1 MTEAIVRRGA
11 AGYEERRRRLVWNAR
26 LPERYPEV
34 IVQAATTDEVVA
46 AVGLAR
52 ELGLRLALRSAGHSW
67 WAAAL
72 RDDSLLLDLSTL
84 DHVRI
89 DPAARRLSA
98 GPGLTAGELTGALR
112 AHGLAFPGGHC
123 HDVGLG
129 GYLLAGGLG
138 WNAGTWGPACHSVTA
153 VEVVTARGEV
163 LVADDEHHADL
174 LWAARGAGPGF
185 FAVATA
191 FETRVYDAPL
201 AVTSSFAFPLTAL
214 PDVAAWVA
222 HLAAGLDRR
231 IELSLFLGTAP
242 AAVGAL
248 GIAAGEPVVVVTAV
262 AFGGAREDCE
272 ALLAPLEEGV
282 GRRGFLESESRR
294 ETPQQALYEGS
305 GARLPV
311 GRQYAVDCLFSNAPP
326 PELFAALAAA
336 LRAAP
341 SAASWVFVGVAP
353 VQQPLVAPAPSAFA
367 AAGRL
372 YVAVYAVWE
381 EGRDA
386 RPNLGWL
393 RDAMRGLE
401 GFTAGRYVGE
411 ADLVADPGAAAR
423 SFSPAAWRRLG
434 AVRESYDPEHLFCSW
449 PGR

>member
-1 MTEAIVRRGA
+1 MTKAMVRRGE

-26 LPERYPEV
+26 LPERSPEV

-52 ELGLRLALRSAGHSW
+52 ELGLRLALRSGGHSW
-67 WAAAL
+67 CAAAL
-72 RDDSLLLDLSTL
+72 RDGSLLLDLSTL
-84 DHVRI
+84 DHVRV
-89 DPAARRLSA
+89 DPTARRLRA
-98 GPGLTAGELTGALR
+98 GPGLTSGELAGALR
-112 AHGLAFPGGHC
+112 AYGLGFPGGHC
-123 HDVGLG
+123 RDVGLG

-185 FAVATA
+185 FAVVTA
-191 FETRVYDAPL
+191 FEARVYDAPL
-201 AVTSSFAFPLTAL
+201 AVTSSFAFPLGAL
-214 PDVAAWVA
+214 PDVAAWVDR
-222 HLAAGLDRR
+222 LAAGLDRR
-231 IELSLFLGTAP
+231 IELSLFLGAAP
-242 AAVGAL
+242 AAIDAL
-248 GIAAGEPVVVVTAV
+248 GIAVGERVVVVTAV
-262 AFGGAREDCE
+262 AFGDAREECQS
-272 ALLAPLEEGV
+272 LLAPLEDGV

-294 ETPQQALYEGS
+294 ETPQQALYEVS
-305 GARLPV
+305 GTRLPV

-326 PELFAALAAA
+326 GKLLEGLAAA
-336 LRAAP
+336 LRASP
-341 SAASWVFVGVAP
+341 SAASWMFVGIAP
-353 VQQPLVAPAPSAFA
+353 SQPPLVSPAPSAFA

-372 YVAVYAVWE
+372 YVAVYAVWD

-386 RPNLGWL
+386 QPNLGWL
-393 RDAMRGLE
+393 RDTMRGLE

-423 SFSPAAWRRLG
+423 SFSPAAWRRL
-434 AVRESYDPEHLFCSW
+434 AALRETYDPEHLFCSW
-449 PGR
+449 PSL